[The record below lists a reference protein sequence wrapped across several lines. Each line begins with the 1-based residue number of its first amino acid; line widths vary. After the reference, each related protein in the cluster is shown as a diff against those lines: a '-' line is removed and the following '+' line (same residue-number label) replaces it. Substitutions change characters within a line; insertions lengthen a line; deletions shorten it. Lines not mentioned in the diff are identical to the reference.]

1 MGYKMIL
8 TKLGKAFLLLTG
20 MAKVK
25 YEPPMMEC
33 CTEQMVGGISY
44 TLWHDLFHRSLPQE
58 CLNDCVY
65 TRTNTSSPKFCFMQ
79 GDLPTECLSDEPAP
93 EEQAPEEPAP
103 VEEDPEEP
111 APEEESPEE
120 PAPEEPAPEEEEAPE
135 EPSAKPTADPGCTLS
150 EDTQEYSCQKEKV
163 NFLARENAEVF
174 PGTESWKCCS
184 QKCLDSDTCNFWAWS
199 NKGNKGNCALMTGYG
214 SEAPNNNVISGPK
227 ICPDE

>member
-1 MGYKMIL
+1 MGAM
-8 TKLGKAFLLLTG
+8 
-20 MAKVK
+20 V
-25 YEPPMMEC
+25 ESESPMMEC

-44 TLWHDLFHRSLPQE
+44 TLWHDLFHRSLPYE

-65 TRTNTSSPKFCFMQ
+65 TRTNTSSPKYCFTQ

-93 EEQAPEEPAP
+93 
-103 VEEDPEEP
+103 V
-111 APEEESPEE
+111 EESPEE

-135 EPSAKPTADPGCTLS
+135 EPSAEPTADPGCFLNEATK
-150 EDTQEYSCQKEKV
+150 EYSCQKEKV

-199 NKGNKGNCALMTGYG
+199 NKGNKGNC
-214 SEAPNNNVISGPK
+214 
-227 ICPDE
+227 

>member
-1 MGYKMIL
+1 MGQEMIL
-8 TKLGKAFLLLTG
+8 TKLGNAFLLLTG
-20 MAKVK
+20 MAMV
-25 YEPPMMEC
+25 ESESPMMEC
-33 CTEQMVGGISY
+33 CTEQVVGGISY

-65 TRTNTSSPKFCFMQ
+65 TRTNTSSPKYCFMQ

-93 EEQAPEEPAP
+93 EEE
-103 VEEDPEEP
+103 
-111 APEEESPEE
+111 
-120 PAPEEPAPEEEEAPE
+120 APEEPAPEEEAPVEEDPEEVAPE
-135 EPSAKPTADPGCTLS
+135 EPSAEPTADPGCTLS

-184 QKCLDSDTCNFWAWS
+184 QKCLDSETCNFWAWS

>member
-1 MGYKMIL
+1 MG
-8 TKLGKAFLLLTG
+8 
-20 MAKVK
+20 
-25 YEPPMMEC
+25 
-33 CTEQMVGGISY
+33 
-44 TLWHDLFHRSLPQE
+44 SLPYE

-65 TRTNTSSPKFCFMQ
+65 TRTNTSSPKYCFMQ

-93 EEQAPEEPAP
+93 EEEAPEEPAP
-103 VEEDPEEP
+103 
-111 APEEESPEE
+111 
-120 PAPEEPAPEEEEAPE
+120 
-135 EPSAKPTADPGCTLS
+135 DPGCTLS

-184 QKCLDSDTCNFWAWS
+184 QLCLDSETCNFWAWS
-199 NKGNKGNCALMTGYG
+199 NKGGKGNCALMSGYG

>member
-1 MGYKMIL
+1 MG
-8 TKLGKAFLLLTG
+8 
-20 MAKVK
+20 
-25 YEPPMMEC
+25 
-33 CTEQMVGGISY
+33 
-44 TLWHDLFHRSLPQE
+44 
-58 CLNDCVY
+58 DCVH
-65 TRTNTSSPKFCFMQ
+65 TRTNTSSPKYCFME

-93 EEQAPEEPAP
+93 EEE
-103 VEEDPEEP
+103 
-111 APEEESPEE
+111 
-120 PAPEEPAPEEEEAPE
+120 APEEPAPEEEAPE
-135 EPSAKPTADPGCTLS
+135 EPSAEPTADPGCFLNEATK
-150 EDTQEYSCQKEKV
+150 EYSCQKGKV